1 MPEILTGISESQL
14 ENANSRY
21 LKANHPDLIED
32 RAMVKNGHMAVQS
45 AETSLKQLEV
55 VTQDF
60 MRVFDTATTPFVV

>member
-1 MPEILTGISESQL
+1 
-14 ENANSRY
+14 